1 MLATMGKT
9 PGEMQAAIAANLKKR
24 TGKSVEDW
32 ADEARRFAPAS
43 RKGRVGWLI
52 TEHGLPR
59 TAAGMIAARAEGE
72 SDYSDPAALLA
83 GMFAGG
89 KVALRPIYD
98 DIVKAATAL
107 GSDVQVLPCRTQV
120 TLRRKRQFAWIKA
133 STSTRLDLGVALPG
147 FTPSGRLLRVAG
159 TDDDDRVRL
168 RIPVTAR
175 DEVDAELKR
184 WLKTA
189 YDLDGR

>member
-1 MLATMGKT
+1 MGKT

-43 RKGRVGWLI
+43 RRGRVGWLI
-52 TEHGLPR
+52 EEHGLPR
-59 TAAGMIAARAEGE
+59 TAASMIAAFAEGE
-72 SDYSDPAALLA
+72 VDYSDAAALLA
-83 GMFAGG
+83 GMFA
-89 KVALRPIYD
+89 KSRAALRPIYD

-120 TLRRKRQFAWIKA
+120 TLRRKRQFAWIKPSA
-133 STSTRLDLGVALPG
+133 ARLDLGLALTG
-147 FTPSGRLLRVAG
+147 ITPAGRLLPIPG
-159 TDDDDRVRL
+159 TNAQDRVRL
-168 RIPVTAR
+168 RIAVAGR

-189 YDLDGR
+189 YDLDAR

>member
-24 TGKSVEDW
+24 TGKSVEEW

-43 RKGRVGWLI
+43 RRGRVGWLI
-52 TEHGLPR
+52 KEHGLPR
-59 TAAGMIAARAEGE
+59 TAASMIAARAEGE
-72 SDYSDPAALLA
+72 ADYSEPAALLA
-83 GMFAGG
+83 GIFAGS
-89 KVALRPIYD
+89 KAALRPIYD

-107 GSDVQVLPCRTQV
+107 GGDVDVLPCRTQV
-120 TLRRKRQFAWIKA
+120 TLRRRRQFAWIKA
-133 STSTRLDLGVALPG
+133 STSTRLDLGLALAG
-147 FTPSGRLLRVAG
+147 ITPAGRLLPVAG
-159 TDDDDRVRL
+159 TNAQDRVRL
-168 RIPVTAR
+168 RIAVAAR

>member
-1 MLATMGKT
+1 MGKT

-24 TGKSVEDW
+24 TGKSVEEW

-43 RKGRVGWLI
+43 RRGRVGWLI
-52 TEHGLPR
+52 KEHGLPR
-59 TAAGMIAARAEGE
+59 TAASMIAARVEGE
-72 SDYSDPAALLA
+72 ADYSDPAALLA
-83 GMFAGG
+83 GLFAGG
-89 KVALRPIYD
+89 KAALRPIYD

-120 TLRRKRQFAWIKA
+120 TLRRRRQFAWIKA
-133 STSTRLDLGVALPG
+133 GAARLDLGLALPG
-147 FTPSGRLLRVAG
+147 LTPAGRLLPVAG
-159 TDDDDRVRL
+159 TDAQDRVRL
-168 RIPVTAR
+168 RIAVAAR
-175 DEVDAELKR
+175 NEVDAEVKR